1 MKSFRRFFDVDRD
14 IHEAKLRE
22 MWAKVIQDDEN
33 RKQEE
38 EIEDQGLDDT
48 F

>member
-1 MKSFRRFFDVDRD
+1 MKSFQRFFDVDRD

-22 MWAKVIQDDEN
+22 MWARVIHADES
-33 RKQEE
+33 RKQDE